1 MTATLLKK
9 TSTQVFSCEY
19 CEIFKG
25 TYFEKHLRTAASE
38 TLLVNSKLFM
48 KVLIGFEFFKK
59 IHSKRK
65 AWNSQKIKER
75 VKNVIIMKKVS
86 CESSSSLNLVYDSFI
101 LELWY

>member
-19 CEIFKG
+19 REIFKS

-48 KVLIGFEFFKK
+48 KVLIGFEFFTK

-65 AWNSQKIKER
+65 AWNSQKIKESKKR
-75 VKNVIIMKKVS
+75 YHHKKVS

>member
-19 CEIFKG
+19 CEIFKS

-48 KVLIGFEFFKK
+48 KVLIGFEFFTK